1 MIRVVKE
8 YLVKHHGENVG
19 GDNAIMVDDNSN
31 VNGMIIREENNIN
44 NNGVRILSRNGSQQN
59 VVFHHT
65 IMNGINLQQSQQS
78 QQSQQPQG
86 HYIPTSGQNNIYPTY
101 VANSNKNII
110 NSSGGLTIQQLNV
123 AAMGPVVVPVIRG
136 Q

>member
-19 GDNAIMVDDNSN
+19 GDRAIMVVDDNN
-31 VNGMIIREENNIN
+31 NDNGLIIREENNIN

-65 IMNGINLQQSQQS
+65 IMNGNNL
-78 QQSQQPQG
+78 QQPQG
-86 HYIPTSGQNNIYPTY
+86 HYIPTSEQNNIYPTY

-110 NSSGGLTIQQLNV
+110 NNSGALKIQQNIT
-123 AAMGPVVVPVIRG
+123 AMGPAVVRG

>member
-1 MIRVVKE
+1 M
-8 YLVKHHGENVG
+8 
-19 GDNAIMVDDNSN
+19 
-31 VNGMIIREENNIN
+31 
-44 NNGVRILSRNGSQQN
+44 RILSRNGSQQN

-65 IMNGINLQQSQQS
+65 VINGNNLQQSQQH
-78 QQSQQPQG
+78 PQG

-110 NSSGGLTIQQLNV
+110 NGSGGSTIQQPNITT
-123 AAMGPVVVPVIRG
+123 AMGPVVVPVVVRG

>member
-1 MIRVVKE
+1 MVKE
-8 YLVKHHGENVG
+8 YLAKHHSENVG
-19 GDNAIMVDDNSN
+19 GDKAIMAVDGNN
-31 VNGMIIREENNIN
+31 NNENGFIMREENNIN

-65 IMNGINLQQSQQS
+65 IMNGNNL
-78 QQSQQPQG
+78 QQPQG

-110 NSSGGLTIQQLNV
+110 NNSGALKKQQNIT
-123 AAMGPVVVPVIRG
+123 AMGPAVVRG

>member
-1 MIRVVKE
+1 MVKE

-59 VVFHHT
+59 VVFHQT
-65 IMNGINLQQSQQS
+65 IMNGINLQQSQQ
-78 QQSQQPQG
+78 PQG
-86 HYIPTSGQNNIYPTY
+86 HYIHTSGQNNIYPTY

-110 NSSGGLTIQQLNV
+110 NGNGGATIQQQNIN
-123 AAMGPVVVPVIRG
+123 AMGHVVVVPVVRG